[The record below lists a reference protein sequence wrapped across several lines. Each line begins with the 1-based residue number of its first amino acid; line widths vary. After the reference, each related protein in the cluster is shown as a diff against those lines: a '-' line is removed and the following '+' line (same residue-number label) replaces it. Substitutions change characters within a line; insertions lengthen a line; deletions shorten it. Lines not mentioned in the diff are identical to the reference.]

1 MYEEYIRAWVERKK
15 REEEKMKLL
24 AQKALK
30 EAKRVAEVLRERYGV
45 RRAVLFGSLAKYLRG
60 TGEFTERS
68 DIDLAVEGLPKE
80 KYFKVLSEINRLSE
94 FEIDLI
100 DLEGCPEFLK
110 RLIEREGIEIEKR
123 TDSLTDNRD
132 R

>member
-15 REEEKMKLL
+15 KEEEKMKVLS
-24 AQKALK
+24 QKALK
-30 EAKRVAEVLRERYGV
+30 EAKRIAEMLRERYGV
-45 RRAVLFGSLAKYLRG
+45 GKVVLFGSLAKYLRG

-80 KYFKVLSEINRLSE
+80 EYFKVLSEINRFSE

-110 RLIEREGIEIEKR
+110 RLIKREGIEI
-123 TDSLTDNRD
+123 
-132 R
+132 

>member
-1 MYEEYIRAWVERKK
+1 
-15 REEEKMKLL
+15 
-24 AQKALK
+24 
-30 EAKRVAEVLRERYGV
+30 
-45 RRAVLFGSLAKYLRG
+45 
-60 TGEFTERS
+60 
-68 DIDLAVEGLPKE
+68 VEGLPKE
-80 KYFKVLSEINRLSE
+80 EYFRVLSEINRFSE

>member
-1 MYEEYIRAWVERKK
+1 MYEEYIRDWVERKK
-15 REEEKMKLL
+15 KEEEKMKVLS
-24 AQKALK
+24 QKALK
-30 EAKRVAEVLRERYGV
+30 EAKRIAEVLREKYGV
-45 RRAVLFGSLAKYLRG
+45 GKVVLFVSLAKYLRG

-80 KYFKVLSEINRLSE
+80 KYFKVLSEINRFSE

-110 RLIEREGIEIEKR
+110 RLIKREGIEI
-123 TDSLTDNRD
+123 
-132 R
+132 